1 LIKKETKLSMS
12 ASLISVKGH
21 SKKLYASWKYWEK
34 KNRISFSSPIIEISS
49 SLIRDNLKNKK
60 SIKYM
65 ITDECRS
72 YIEELSL
79 YGISRNS
86 K

>member
-1 LIKKETKLSMS
+1 MNCIKIKKSILLLEQIEPKIEEDVFYKS
-12 ASLISVKGH
+12 ISYKIM
-21 SKKLYASWKYWEK
+21 K
-34 KNRISFSSPIIEISS
+34 SPIIEISS

-65 ITDECRS
+65 ITEECRS